1 MKKLTA
7 IFGIILVSFFLS
19 GSCRSLKEPDFR
31 SIENIRVSRFGLNES
46 TLTLDLHYFNPNK
59 TKLKLKEAEGDAW
72 LNGTLLGHFIID
84 TLVSIPANG
93 DFSLPVKLQI
103 DMSKVFKNSL
113 TAFLSN
119 EVTVKVEGKARVG
132 KGGIYIRYPIRYEG
146 KQNLDKLIRQNDL
159 KTMNEP
165 Q

>member
-1 MKKLTA
+1 M
-7 IFGIILVSFFLS
+7 
-19 GSCRSLKEPDFR
+19 
-31 SIENIRVSRFGLNES
+31 
-46 TLTLDLHYFNPNK
+46 
-59 TKLKLKEAEGDAW
+59 KEAEGDAW

>member
-1 MKKLTA
+1 MKKLPATFW
-7 IFGIILVSFFLS
+7 ITLISFLILS
-19 GSCRSLKEPDFR
+19 SCRSLKEPDFR
-31 SIENIRVSRFGLNES
+31 SIENIRVSRFGLTES

-72 LNGTLLGHFIID
+72 LDGSYLGHFTID
-84 TLVSIPANG
+84 TLVNIPANN
-93 DFSLPVKLQI
+93 DFNMPVKLQV
-103 DMSKVFKNSL
+103 DVSKILKNSL
-113 TAFLSN
+113 AAILSN

-146 KQNLDKLIRQNDL
+146 KQNLDKLLRPGNP